1 MEIIKSSTF
10 QSSVASS
17 VCILWNACG
26 CVLDCSSYNSCSTQ
40 QSCPGWYIGCPT
52 NNF

>member
-17 VCILWNACG
+17 VCILWKVCG
-26 CVLDCSSYNSCSTQ
+26 CVADCSCIAEAIVQCTYYT
-40 QSCPGWYIGCPT
+40 T
-52 NNF
+52 L

>member
-17 VCILWNACG
+17 VCILWSVCG
-26 CVLDCSSYNSCSTQ
+26 CVNDCYCWALCSDVG
-40 QSCPGWYIGCPT
+40 SLCRT
-52 NNF
+52 N

>member
-17 VCILWNACG
+17 VCVLWNVCG
-26 CVLDCSSYNSCSTQ
+26 CVAECNCALQCELFSATCK
-40 QSCPGWYIGCPT
+40 PT
-52 NNF
+52 YGGHI